1 MSRGKE
7 LIKNTAIIAVG
18 KVCTKFLS
26 FFLLPF
32 YTAVLS
38 QEDYGVVDL
47 INTYISLLLP
57 LIVFQ
62 IEDAI
67 FRFTIDVREQE
78 EEKRKTIS
86 TSFFFCFGQ
95 SALFSLLFGVVHYF
109 LDIPYGEFLY
119 MNVVVSIFSGML
131 LQLTRGLGNNMAY
144 AFGSFL
150 TAASAIFLNMILVL
164 GFHMG
169 AEGLFIT
176 SFVSNVI
183 GIFYLLMKEK
193 LLPFIRI
200 RWFDKALLKKM
211 LSYSLPLVPNTL
223 SWWVIGASDKTVVTW
238 FLGSAQN
245 GILAVSQKFSTMY
258 TTFYSIYNLSWTENA
273 AVHKDDQDSAEY
285 YSQIIDTSFR
295 VLACACIGVIACVA
309 LVFPILVN
317 AKFDQSYYQI
327 PIYMLSS
334 LIYSVIGIYSVVYIA
349 YKRTGNI
356 AKTSMVA
363 AAVNFLLNVVLIQY
377 IGLYA
382 ASISSVVA
390 YAVIL
395 GIRFFDIKKFVQ
407 IRTDKKL
414 VLSVVLVMILQFVT
428 YYMRVTWISVINLL
442 FVAAYAWYLNRKFV
456 KEILSFAKGKIQ
468 NLKNTNN

>member
-38 QEDYGVVDL
+38 QEDYGIVDL

-67 FRFTIDVREQE
+67 FRFTIDIRNKE
-78 EEKRKTIS
+78 EEKRKVVS
-86 TSFFFCFGQ
+86 TAVSFCLMQSLIFTLIFGLIQ
-95 SALFSLLFGVVHYF
+95 WFV
-109 LDIPYGEFLY
+109 DIPYGEYLY
-119 MNVVVSIFSGML
+119 INVIVSIFSGML
-131 LQLTRGLGNNMAY
+131 LQMTRGLGDNTGY
-144 AFGSFL
+144 AFASFL
-150 TAASAIFLNMILVL
+150 TALLAILMNMVLVL
-164 GFHMG
+164 IFHMG
-169 AEGLFIT
+169 ADGLFIT
-176 SFVSNVI
+176 SFVSNLIGVI
-183 GIFYLLMKEK
+183 YLLAREK
-193 LLPFIRI
+193 LFPYIRP
-200 RWFDKALLKKM
+200 RWFDKHLLKNM

-245 GILAVSQKFSTMY
+245 GILSVSQKFSTVY
-258 TTFYSIYNLSWTENA
+258 TTFYSIFNLSWTENA
-273 AVHKDDQDSAEY
+273 AVHKDDSDSAEY

-295 VLACACIGVIACVA
+295 VLSSACIGIIAGVA
-309 LVFPILVN
+309 LAFPILVN
-317 AKFDQSYYQI
+317 VKFDESYYQI

-349 YKRTGNI
+349 YKRTANI
-356 AKTSMVA
+356 AKTSMIA
-363 AAVNFLLNVVLIQY
+363 AAINFLLNVVLIQY

-382 ASISSVVA
+382 ASISSVAA
-390 YAVIL
+390 YAVML
-395 GIRFFDIKKFVQ
+395 AIRYFDIQKFIK

-414 VLSVVLVMILQFVT
+414 VLSVVCMMVLQFVT
-428 YYMRVTWISVINLL
+428 YYVRNFWVSVVNFLIVVL
-442 FVAAYAWYLNRKFV
+442 YALYLNRNFMTEIIQFV
-456 KEILSFAKGKIQ
+456 KQKLGKV
-468 NLKNTNN
+468 

>member
-7 LIKNTAIIAVG
+7 LIKNTAIIAIG

-38 QEDYGVVDL
+38 REDYGVVDL

-67 FRFTIDVREQE
+67 FRYTIDVRQQE
-78 EEKRKTIS
+78 KEKRKVIS
-86 TSFFFCFGQ
+86 TSFFFCFMQAIIFTGV
-95 SALFSLLFGVVHYF
+95 FGIIF
-109 LDIPYGEFLY
+109 WIIDIPYGEYLY
-119 MNVVVSIFSGML
+119 INVIISIFSGML
-131 LQLTRGLGNNMAY
+131 LQLTRGLGDNTAY
-144 AFGSFL
+144 AFCSFL
-150 TAASAIFLNMILVL
+150 TAAIAILLNMVFILV
-164 GFHMG
+164 FHMG

-176 SFVSNVI
+176 SFISNLIGVI
-183 GIFYLLMKEK
+183 YILYKER
-193 LLPFIRI
+193 LFPFIRL
-200 RWFDKALLKKM
+200 RWFDKILLKNM

-245 GILAVSQKFSTMY
+245 GILSVSQKFSTVY

-273 AVHKDDQDSAEY
+273 AVHKNDCDSEQY
-285 YSQIIDTSFR
+285 YSDIIDTSFR
-295 VLACACIGVIACVA
+295 VLAAACIGIIAVVA
-309 LVFPILVN
+309 LAFPLLVN
-317 AKFDQSYYQI
+317 IKFDDSYYQI

-334 LIYSVIGIYSVVYIA
+334 FVYSVIGIYSVVYIA
-349 YKRTGNI
+349 YKKTANI
-356 AKTSMVA
+356 AKTSMA
-363 AAVNFLLNVVLIQY
+363 AAAINLLLNVLLIRY

-390 YAVIL
+390 YVVIL
-395 GIRFFDIKKFVQ
+395 AIRYFDIKKFVK

-414 VLSVVLVMILQFVT
+414 AVSVACMMVIQFIT
-428 YYMRVTWISVINLL
+428 YYIRDFWISLVNM
-442 FVAAYAWYLNRKFV
+442 FVVTLYAIYLNRGFLR
-456 KEILSFAKGKIQ
+456 EIISF
-468 NLKNTNN
+468 LKNKMEEQKS